1 VTAGLSACGGGSG
14 EGLDENGRPVS
25 PSGGTGLAPTLASI
39 QAGVFTPSCA
49 IAGCHGGGT
58 VQQGLR
64 LDPGFSAASLINVA
78 STQDAS
84 LIRVIPGNPDGSLL
98 VQKLEGTQTVGI
110 RMPAFSPPLPQA
122 TIDVIRQWIR
132 NGAPP

>member
-1 VTAGLSACGGGSG
+1 
-14 EGLDENGRPVS
+14 
-25 PSGGTGLAPTLASI
+25 
-39 QAGVFTPSCA
+39 
-49 IAGCHGGGT
+49 
-58 VQQGLR
+58 
-64 LDPGFSAASLINVA
+64 VA